1 MEINIYLGFDSV
13 VARLESY
20 GLLDSSILISHA
32 MQATQE
38 DAALIKKSNSH
49 ISTTPSTELQMA
61 MGYPVAFSET
71 LNVQSHSSLGID
83 CHALTTASIP
93 NEMRLLLQSSR
104 ALHSQKFIEVK
115 KVPKKTNK
123 TVEEVFNL
131 GTIGGARAVRM
142 EDQIGSLAVG
152 KRADIVVFDTLSPS
166 MIAAAQQDPVTAIV
180 LHSSPR
186 DVVMTIVDGIIRKY
200 DQKLMTVR
208 VTEGEREW
216 AGGVKDLDWADVA
229 KELLSRREV
238 MAKKIAALDLKEAG
252 EGMVKAMYMDPSA
265 FADNV

>member
-1 MEINIYLGFDSV
+1 MKNNMYLGFDSP
-13 VARLESY
+13 VAKLDSY
-20 GLLDSSILISHA
+20 GLLDSSILFSHA
-32 MQATQE
+32 LQATQE

-61 MGYPVAFSET
+61 MGYPIAFSET
-71 LNVQSHSSLGID
+71 LNLQSHSSLGID
-83 CHALTTASIP
+83 CHISTTASIP

-104 ALHSQKFIEVK
+104 ALRSQKFIEAK

-123 TVEEVFNL
+123 TVEEAFNL

-152 KRADIVVFDTLSPS
+152 KRADIVVFDSLSPS

-208 VTEGEREW
+208 VTEGESEW
-216 AGGVKDLDWADVA
+216 AGGVKDLDWGDVA
-229 KELLSRREV
+229 KELLRRREA
-238 MAKKIAALDLKEAG
+238 MAKKIEALDLKEAAV
-252 EGMVKAMYMDPSA
+252 GMMKAMYIDPSV
-265 FADNV
+265 FVDTV